1 MLHYNFPPFSVGE
14 VKRLGSVS
22 RREVGHGHLAER
34 SLAPVLPDEKSFPY
48 TIRVVSEIMESNG
61 SSSMASVC
69 GSSLSLM
76 AAGVPVK
83 SHVAGVAMGLI
94 KEGDNYAIL
103 TDILGTEDH
112 IGDMDFK
119 IAGTRDGVTAIQM
132 DIKIHGITSEIM
144 KEALEK
150 ARIARMKIIDI
161 MESNTAVT
169 QELSVMPHA

>member
-1 MLHYNFPPFSVGE
+1 MDIWP
-14 VKRLGSVS
+14 
-22 RREVGHGHLAER
+22 R
-34 SLAPVLPDEKSFPY
+34 SLAPVLPDEKSFSY

-76 AAGVPVK
+76 ARCSCK

-112 IGDMDFK
+112 
-119 IAGTRDGVTAIQM
+119 
-132 DIKIHGITSEIM
+132 
-144 KEALEK
+144 
-150 ARIARMKIIDI
+150 
-161 MESNTAVT
+161 METWILKSPVP
-169 QELSVMPHA
+169 EMV